1 MAARVKTDEVPNEL
15 DEHHRAAAAQVPPIL
30 DVVLIH
36 SVDDVRVQERVQGL
50 PRKEAVQDSLSMV
63 ELEEREEYL

>member
-1 MAARVKTDEVPNEL
+1 MPNEL
-15 DEHHRAAAAQVPPIL
+15 DEHHCAAAAQVPLIL

-36 SVDDVRVQERVQGL
+36 SVDDVRVLERVQGL
-50 PRKEAVQDSLSMV
+50 PRKAVQDSLSMV